1 MPVGA
6 ALAAGLQSMPVADG
20 SSDEGSGVPLHVAV
34 PPGAIL
40 MSGYWPPPKAAAA
53 GSQSVP
59 AAASSSAAQPVP
71 ANAAGPSRR
80 VFTVTGCADCTRAFR
95 GGVMLRLA
103 CGWFHTELHGPLTQ
117 HGTTAWKPCTE
128 CGGYGP

>member
-1 MPVGA
+1 M
-6 ALAAGLQSMPVADG
+6 
-20 SSDEGSGVPLHVAV
+20 
-34 PPGAIL
+34 
-40 MSGYWPPPKAAAA
+40 
-53 GSQSVP
+53 
-59 AAASSSAAQPVP
+59 
-71 ANAAGPSRR
+71 NAAGPSGSNAAGPSGSSDAGPSDGPPGVTGDVFTFSAALQESGKVIYTTPPGQVYHTSRRCGKLKAARR

-117 HGTTAWKPCTE
+117 HGTTAWRPCTE